1 MGDDRAMRYVVTAAV
16 TAVEPARDRPPGGVP
31 GRPGPVNA
39 GRPAPPDRANR
50 SWPPVACRG
59 MGDWPFFGADTE
71 GASARARRV
80 GLAKA
85 ICASCAAVHLCRSFA
100 VRTGQVFGVWGGL
113 SEQELRFLNQQSAPT
128 DDRGNACANGS

>member
-1 MGDDRAMRYVVTAAV
+1 MHCAVTVAG
-16 TAVEPARDRPPGGVP
+16 TAVEPVRKRPPARVP
-31 GRPGPVNA
+31 GRPVSA
-39 GRPAPPDRANR
+39 GRPAAPDRADP

-59 MGDWPFFGADTE
+59 MDWPFFGADTE

-85 ICASCAAVHLCRSFA
+85 ICASCAAVLLCRGFA

-113 SEQELRFLNQQSAPT
+113 SEQELRLLNRKSTPA